1 MKIMCGKKKIGHDTT
16 VYVDADARMIHLNLT
31 EYEAPY
37 KIVFDPKESGPD
49 FEEFVK
55 CLSRLNLP
63 EHKMKALIKRGI
75 PRKVWKNKPPIQKKE
90 TTKATAD
97 VDKIIANMTKLRAE
111 LLHKST
117 PVKDD
122 PTPVKD
128 DPTPVKDVAEMEKKM
143 VAYYDSCMQKEDA
156 AHVESVSEMLYRS
169 VGM

>member
-63 EHKMKALIKRGI
+63 EHKMKALIKRGVSKSLAPFDLNFLI
-75 PRKVWKNKPPIQKKE
+75 ASIFCEFVKFANCFITCVTIFWSNFANSIATSCRVCQRKALSVGRY
-90 TTKATAD
+90 
-97 VDKIIANMTKLRAE
+97 VVL
-111 LLHKST
+111 
-117 PVKDD
+117 
-122 PTPVKD
+122 
-128 DPTPVKDVAEMEKKM
+128 
-143 VAYYDSCMQKEDA
+143 
-156 AHVESVSEMLYRS
+156 VESCEHFV
-169 VGM
+169 